1 MNLSIEYLRSA
12 YQSGELTPRLLINQ
26 LHQEFDKHQDNPIWI
41 HRLTEQELEPYL
53 SALESQDLETLPLY
67 GIPFAIKDNIDLSG
81 VQTTAACPAF
91 AYTPTKHAH
100 VVAELIAAGA
110 IPMGKTNLD
119 QFATGLVGVRSP
131 EPWGPVKNALN
142 PEYIS
147 GGSSSGSSV
156 AVASGLV
163 SFSLGTDTAG
173 SGRVPA
179 SLNNI
184 VGLKPSIGLLSCTG
198 VVPAC
203 KSLDCVSIF
212 ATNIEDANTVF
223 NSAVSFDAQDAYGRK
238 NSYGNGVRYG
248 IQSDKVMKVGVP
260 ASSDLAFFGNTESEA
275 LYGKALEALGDCEV
289 VFVDIDLAPFLKAA
303 ALLYEGPWIAERYV
317 ATQELFDNTPEAL
330 LPVLQTI
337 ISGGKKGSA
346 ADVFKAQYRLNEY
359 RQQALIELSKVD
371 AVVMPTNGSHYTIQQ
386 LLDDPI
392 QLNSNMGYYTNFVN
406 LLDYSAISV
415 PAGHHE
421 NGIGFGITLF
431 HKALHDKQL
440 MLLAKR
446 LADKLAL
453 APGAHLYEIDAE
465 RFDGEMSGAGKPVGV
480 SPSTSIDVLV
490 CGAHL
495 EGLPLNWQLN
505 ERGATKILEGSTS
518 DKYRFYALAGGP
530 IKRPALVRDE
540 SKGAEIDVE
549 VWRMPREDFGSF
561 VAEIPAPL
569 GIGKVELASGE
580 WVSGFICDPWGLEGA
595 QEITELGSWKAYLAT
610 L

>member
-12 YQSGELTPRLLINQ
+12 YQSGDLTPRLLIAQ

-53 SALESQDLETLPLY
+53 AALESQDLAALPLY

-81 VQTTAACPAF
+81 VPTTAACPAF

-223 NSAVSFDAQDAYGRK
+223 NSAVSFDEQDAYGRK
-238 NSYGNGVRYG
+238 NSFGNGVRYG
-248 IQSDKVMKVGVP
+248 IHSDKVMKVGVP
-260 ASSDLAFFGNTESEA
+260 ASSDLEFFGNAESEA
-275 LYGKALEALGDCEV
+275 LYEKALEALGDCEV
-289 VFVDIDLAPFLKAA
+289 EFVDIELSPFLKAA

-317 ATQELFDNTPEAL
+317 ATQELFDKTPEAL

-337 ISGGKKGSA
+337 IGGGKKGSA
-346 ADVFKAQYRLNEY
+346 ADAFKAQYRLNEY

-421 NGIGFGITLF
+421 NGIGFGITFF

-453 APGAHLYEIDAE
+453 APGANLYEFEAG
-465 RFDGEMSGAGKPVGV
+465 RSGVGTSIGV

-505 ERGATKILEGSTS
+505 ERGATKILESSTS

-610 L
+610 V

>member
-1 MNLSIEYLRSA
+1 MNLSIDYLRSA
-12 YQSGELTPRLLINQ
+12 YKSGALSPRSLIDQ
-26 LHQEFDKHQDNPIWI
+26 LQQEWAKHQDNPIWI
-41 HRLTEQELEPYL
+41 YRLSAEELAPYL
-53 SALESQDLETLPLY
+53 EALEKRDTKDIETLPLY
-67 GIPFAIKDNIDLSG
+67 GIPFAIKDNIDLLG
-81 VQTTAACPAF
+81 VPTTAGCPAY

-100 VVAELIAAGA
+100 VVEQLIAAGA
-110 IPMGKTNLD
+110 IPIGKTNLD

-184 VGLKPSIGLLSCTG
+184 VGLKPSIGLLSCSG
-198 VVPAC
+198 MVPAC

-212 ATNIEDANTVF
+212 ATNVDDANTVF
-223 NSAVSFDAQDAYGRK
+223 DVAVNFDASDAYARK
-238 NSYGNGVRYG
+238 NSYANGTRYG
-248 IQSDKVMKVGVP
+248 VDSGKVMKVGLP
-260 ASSDLAFFGNTESEA
+260 SSSLLAFFGNEESEL
-275 LYGKALEALGDCEV
+275 LYRNAIDALGDCQVE
-289 VFVDIDLAPFLKAA
+289 FVDIDLAPFLKAA
-303 ALLYEGPWIAERYV
+303 ALLYDGPWVAERYV
-317 ATQELFDNTPEAL
+317 ATQVLFDENPEAL

-337 ISGGKKGSA
+337 IAGGKKGSA
-346 ADVFKAQYRLNEY
+346 ADAFKAQYALNTY
-359 RQQALIELSKVD
+359 RQQAWMELSKVD
-371 AVVMPTNGSHYTIQQ
+371 AIVMPTNGTHYTIQQ

-406 LLDYSAISV
+406 LLDFSAISV

-431 HKALHDKQL
+431 HKALHDKLL
-440 MLLAKR
+440 MVLAKR
-446 LADKLAL
+446 LAKKLAL
-453 APGAHLYEIDAE
+453 APGAALYPFASEQNETSKAK
-465 RFDGEMSGAGKPVGV
+465 GVG
-480 SPSTSIDVLV
+480 PSMTIDVLV

-495 EGLPLNWQLN
+495 DGLPLNWQLR
-505 ERGATKILEGSTS
+505 ERGATKILSSTTS
-518 DKYRFYALAGGP
+518 DKYRFYALAGGA

-540 SKGAEIDVE
+540 NQGAKIAVE
-549 VWRMPREDFGSF
+549 VWQMPSENFGSF

-569 GIGKVELASGE
+569 GIGKVELACGD

-595 QEITELGSWKAYLAT
+595 QDITDMGGWRAYLAGEQ
-610 L
+610 